1 MRTLISF
8 LNNIGAF
15 KMMNAPSFLPLG
27 KVFFMWVA
35 EPIRFPLPII
45 LNLPSGFV
53 ALLCNGGVSG
63 GSFQLK
69 SYCTYSWCNF
79 LFLEVSY
86 LFVC

>member
-1 MRTLISF
+1 MRILISF
-8 LNNIGAF
+8 LNSNWGVQNDERPF
-15 KMMNAPSFLPLG
+15 FLPLG

-35 EPIRFPLPII
+35 ELIRFPLSII

-53 ALLCNGGVSG
+53 ALFCNGGVSG
-63 GSFQLK
+63 GSFQSK